1 MIENAKKLVIIATH
15 AEENPDKATLPFAIA
30 NAALTMEVEAVII
43 LQTTAVYL
51 AMKGYSD
58 HVHGAGFPPLIDLMA
73 LFFEAGGKLM
83 VCSPCLQARK
93 IEADDLIP
101 QARII
106 AGATVV
112 SESISADNVLSY

>member
-1 MIENAKKLVIIATH
+1 
-15 AEENPDKATLPFAIA
+15 
-30 NAALTMEVEAVII
+30 
-43 LQTTAVYL
+43 
-51 AMKGYSD
+51 
-58 HVHGAGFPPLIDLMA
+58 MA

-112 SESISADNVLSY
+112 SESISADSVLSY